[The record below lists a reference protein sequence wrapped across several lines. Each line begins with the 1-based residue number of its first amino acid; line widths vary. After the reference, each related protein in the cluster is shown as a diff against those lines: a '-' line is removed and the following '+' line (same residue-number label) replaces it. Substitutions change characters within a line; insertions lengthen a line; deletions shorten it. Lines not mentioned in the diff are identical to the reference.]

1 MVDKEAMWLI
11 FFLRFKRFFFG
22 DNHEFSILAALEEYL
37 SETVTRGT
45 LEKENHREGLC
56 VF

>member
-1 MVDKEAMWLI
+1 MVDKKRLCSQ

-22 DNHEFSILAALEEYL
+22 DNHEFAILAALEEYL
-37 SETVTRGT
+37 SETVTGGT
-45 LEKENHREGLC
+45 LVKENHREGLC